1 MTAAAILATGCTEA
15 EARARARLLDV
26 ESYTVFLDLAA
37 DPGTVRSRAEIRFRC
52 RSPGAATFADLRAAA
67 VHRVTWNG
75 RDLDPAAA
83 VSGGRLRLDRLAARN
98 ELTVDAEFRYAPDGL
113 GLARFTDPA
122 DGAPYLLG
130 NCFPT
135 SAPSL
140 FCCFDQ
146 PDLRA
151 DLTLSV
157 AAPAG
162 WECVA
167 NGAVTG
173 RPAPGEA
180 GTWRFATVRSMKP
193 YELALCAGPYV
204 TAAEGQYDGT
214 GGAVRLSVRCR
225 RSLAGSAGAAG
236 LGRVG
241 GLVRQALAWYERTLG
256 VACPYPKY
264 DVVFAPELGAAAVSI
279 PGVMM
284 VSETMLQR
292 LTDRGDDF
300 APLVLAHEVAHLWF
314 GSLVGGR
321 WWDDTWLAEALATYL
336 SYTAWEEAVGTD
348 SPWRAF
354 CMREQEAAY
363 RADGLPSTE
372 PVSSPVPD
380 AAEALARPYAITY
393 FKGASAIRQLAALIG
408 GEALRAGLRDYLTRY
423 GGAATTLTDLV
434 GCWSAASG
442 RDLAGWAEQW
452 LRTPGVNTLRPELT
466 LAPDGT
472 VRSLAITQEPAA
484 GFTALREHRIAI
496 GVYDRDGRIL
506 RRRQV
511 TAAQLAGGRTVV
523 PELAGI
529 PAPDAL
535 VVNDG
540 NLTFARI
547 RFDGRTLRT
556 LLACGVDV
564 DDPLTEAVC
573 WNAFWDMT
581 TSAELGVAEF
591 ADLVA
596 RRIRGGSPPSGVAE
610 LLEHVR
616 TGADYYAVP
625 GERAG
630 LRERAAAAALDGAR
644 LAQPGSRAQR
654 ALAVGFAAAASGED
668 QLGLLRSWL
677 NGSSLPA
684 GVDADT
690 ELRGQVLATL
700 SASGLASDDDLDAF
714 AAADPVGGAAQR
726 ATCRALR
733 PDPAAKDAAW
743 AAALAGGQSRR
754 MALAH
759 ARGIWAPGQEHIL
772 APYRDRYFAE
782 VLPAVSG
789 REVSVAGRLARLLYP
804 ATLADADTIAATDA
818 ALNRDGL
825 GGPLRMA
832 LLEQRAILLQ
842 VLAARCNGR
851 GQ

>member
-1 MTAAAILATGCTEA
+1 VAAASILTTGCTEA
-15 EARARARLLDV
+15 EARARGALLDV
-26 ESYTVFLDLAA
+26 ESYTVFLDVAA
-37 DPGTVRSRAEIRFRC
+37 DSGTFRSRAEIRFSC
-52 RSPGAATFADLRAAA
+52 RQPGAATFADLRAAA

-83 VSGGRLRLDRLAARN
+83 VGGSGGRLHLDRLATGN
-98 ELTVDAEFRYAPDGL
+98 VLTVEAEFRYAPDGR

-122 DGAPYLLG
+122 DGERYLLAS
-130 NCFPT
+130 CYPT
-135 SAPSL
+135 NAPNL

-146 PDLRA
+146 PDLRS
-151 DLTLSV
+151 DFTLTV

-167 NGAVTG
+167 NGAVTD
-173 RPAPGEA
+173 RPGPGEA
-180 GTWRFATVRSMKP
+180 GTWRFATVPSMKP
-193 YELALCAGPYV
+193 YDMALCAGPYV
-204 TAAEGQYDGT
+204 TAAEEEYGGT

-225 RSLAGSAGAAG
+225 RTLAGAAG

-264 DVVFAPELGAAAVSI
+264 DVVFAPELGAAAVTI
-279 PGVMM
+279 PGVMG
-284 VSETMLQR
+284 VSETMLHR
-292 LTDRGDDF
+292 LADPEDDF
-300 APLVLAHEVAHLWF
+300 AAVVLAHEVAHLWF
-314 GSLVGGR
+314 GSLVAER
-321 WWDDTWLAEALATYL
+321 WWDDVWLAEALATYL
-336 SYTAWEEAVGTD
+336 SYTAWEETLGTD

-363 RADGLPSTE
+363 RADTLPSTE
-372 PVSSPVPD
+372 PVSSPVP
-380 AAEALARPYAITY
+380 AAADALARPSAITY
-393 FKGASAIRQLAALIG
+393 SKGASAIRQLAALIG
-408 GEALRAGLRDYLTRY
+408 GDALRAGLRDYVTRY
-423 GGAATTLTDLV
+423 GGAAATLADLV
-434 GCWSAASG
+434 GCWSTASG

-452 LRTPGVNTLRPELT
+452 LRTSGVDTLRPELT

-472 VRSLAITQEPAA
+472 VRSLAVVQEPPP
-484 GFTALREHRIAI
+484 GRLELREHRLAI
-496 GVYDRDGRIL
+496 GVYDRDGGRL

-511 TAAQLAGGRTVV
+511 TAVDLAGARTVV

-547 RFDGRTLRT
+547 RFDGRTLRA
-556 LLACGVDV
+556 LLACGMDV

-573 WNAFWDMT
+573 WNAAWDMT

-591 ADLVA
+591 TDLVA
-596 RRIRGGSPPSGVAE
+596 RRIGGGSPPAGVAE

-616 TGADYYAVP
+616 TGADYYAAP
-625 GERAG
+625 AERAG
-630 LRERAAAAALDGAR
+630 LRERAAAAALAGAR
-644 LAQPGSRAQR
+644 RAQPGSRAQR
-654 ALAVGFAAAASGED
+654 ALAVGFAAAAHGDD
-668 QLGLLRSWL
+668 QLGLLRCWL
-677 NGSSLPA
+677 DGTALPG
-684 GVDADT
+684 GVDADA

-700 SASGLASDDDLDAF
+700 SASGLATDDDLDAF
-714 AAADPVGGAAQR
+714 AAADPADGPALR

-759 ARGIWAPGQEHIL
+759 ARGIWAPGQERIL
-772 APYRDRYFAE
+772 APYRDRYFTE

-789 REVSVAGRLARLLYP
+789 RDVSLGGRLARLLYP
-804 ATLADADTIAATDA
+804 ATLADAATIAATDA
-818 ALNRDGL
+818 ALARDGL

-842 VLAARCNGR
+842 VLAARSNRGR
-851 GQ
+851 R